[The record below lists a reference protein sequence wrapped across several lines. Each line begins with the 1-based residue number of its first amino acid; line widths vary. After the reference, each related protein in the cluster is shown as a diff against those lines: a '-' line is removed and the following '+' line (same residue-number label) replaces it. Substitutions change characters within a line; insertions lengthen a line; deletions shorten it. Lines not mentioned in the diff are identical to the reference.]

1 MSENDKPLWQKFYE
15 MSPAEVA
22 AEEEDDLR
30 RIEAGE
36 MSEAEALQR
45 AAAWQGCVDT
55 QLAGGRGAQ
64 KKV

>member
-1 MSENDKPLWQKFYE
+1 

-22 AEEEDDLR
+22 AEEADDLR

-45 AAAWQGCVDT
+45 AAAWQGCADT
-55 QLAGGRGAQ
+55 QLAETAALE